1 MTGGM
6 LLDIVLVVLLGSYAV
21 SGFGQGL
28 VWSVLSRVGFVG
40 GGALGMA
47 VLPGWFDGWA
57 WAGEHP
63 FESRALLIGGVFFLA
78 ALGQGIAV
86 HFARLSL
93 IHI

>member
-1 MTGGM
+1 MTGGT
-6 LLDIVLVVLLGSYAV
+6 LLDIVLIVLLGSYAV

-28 VWSVLSRVGFVG
+28 VVSVLSLVGFLG

-63 FESRALLIGGVFFLA
+63 FESRALLIPASRPG
-78 ALGQGIAV
+78 
-86 HFARLSL
+86 S
-93 IHI
+93 